1 MLFEPSVVRGFD
13 PHPDPT
19 DLGIIVPFS
28 GTIEVRR
35 HNKSSGNEWDEN
47 GGRHGIRTH
56 DPGVA
61 NAVLSQL
68 S

>member
-1 MLFEPSVVRGFD
+1 MNFGSCDGWSTGKF
-13 PHPDPT
+13 
-19 DLGIIVPFS
+19 
-28 GTIEVRR
+28 
-35 HNKSSGNEWDEN
+35 
-47 GGRHGIRTH
+47 GGRHGTRTH

>member
-1 MLFEPSVVRGFD
+1 MFRGDFIIETTAFGPLTIQEHLD
-13 PHPDPT
+13 VYAAG
-19 DLGIIVPFS
+19 GIA
-28 GTIEVRR
+28 
-35 HNKSSGNEWDEN
+35 DAEN
-47 GGRHGIRTH
+47 SGGRHGTRTH